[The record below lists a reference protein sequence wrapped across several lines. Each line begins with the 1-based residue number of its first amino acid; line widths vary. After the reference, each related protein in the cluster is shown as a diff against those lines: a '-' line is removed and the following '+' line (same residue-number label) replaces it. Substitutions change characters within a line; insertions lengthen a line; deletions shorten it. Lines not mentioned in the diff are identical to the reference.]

1 MSSQLPAMR
10 YISVYLRIS
19 PYISVYLRI
28 SPHHEDELTAAV
40 DAQLL
45 EHAAD
50 GGDLLRHHDVE
61 LVVRDAVTV
70 EDDALRRRVVDLTEL
85 LQARAHVLE
94 EIEALRL
101 AGRRGWRRADLLL
114 PALLYVEDRVP
125 LCAVLV
131 ERGHLYKVV
140 SSESV
145 QIV

>member
-1 MSSQLPAMR
+1 MVRVRGRGRARGRARAKARARVEARVS
-10 YISVYLRIS
+10 
-19 PYISVYLRI
+19 
-28 SPHHEDELTAAV
+28 HHEDQLAA
-40 DAQLL
+40 AGEALL
-45 EHAAD
+45 IEHAAD
-50 GGDLLRHHDVE
+50 CGDLLRHHDVE

-70 EDDALRRRVVDLTEL
+70 EDDALRRRVVDLNEL

-125 LCAVLV
+125 LCAVFV

-145 QIV
+145 RTV